1 MNADEER
8 ELLLGALR
16 AILAIDSTIHD
27 HPTWGLDLAKSIA
40 SKVLE
45 KVLLDFPI
53 R

>member
-1 MNADEER
+1 MNDEDER

-40 SKVLE
+40 SKALE
-45 KVLLDFPI
+45 RVQHAAA
-53 R
+53 